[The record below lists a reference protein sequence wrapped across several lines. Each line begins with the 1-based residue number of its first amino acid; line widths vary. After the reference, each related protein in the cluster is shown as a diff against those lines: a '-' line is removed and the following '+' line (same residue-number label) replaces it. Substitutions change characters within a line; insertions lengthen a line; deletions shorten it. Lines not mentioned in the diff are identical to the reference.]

1 MVHWTPE
8 ERSEIT
14 STWSA
19 INHKAV
25 GTKALERMFS
35 VYPWTTRYFS
45 TIHGFTAEGHAIKVV
60 GALDKA
66 VKHLDD
72 VKTQFKDLSKKHA
85 EELHIDPGSFHLLTD
100 CFIMELAHLEKC
112 KFTPHT
118 HATWAK
124 FFKVV
129 VDAISKQYH

>member
-1 MVHWTPE
+1 M
-8 ERSEIT
+8 RAEIQPR
-14 STWSA
+14 
-19 INHKAV
+19 I
-25 GTKALERMFS
+25 
-35 VYPWTTRYFS
+35 
-45 TIHGFTAEGHAIKVV
+45 
-60 GALDKA
+60 LDIIP
-66 VKHLDD
+66 VSIR
-72 VKTQFKDLSKKHA
+72 VRCKKHA